1 MPFRGAAVC
10 SRGIADMGKI
20 NREDMLEL
28 TRRMTLK
35 RNCFDR
41 IAGAYLDEEGFVD
54 GTFNKHFQKLSQKD
68 QQDNINIAK
77 AIPFSDTN
85 VQLKEYA
92 FTEAD
97 RRPGSIWQLLMAL
110 NECGLKNDAMLDTF
124 YEEFGQRYRT
134 GKNYA
139 IYFFHGSYDV
149 PLKANDKESLWESEE
164 VYRFLVCAVC
174 PVGGDYE
181 PGEPECGFLFPAFK
195 DRSSD
200 TERVN
205 VFAAD
210 GNFGKAGGVGEIL
223 FSGE

>member
-10 SRGIADMGKI
+10 NRGIADMGKI

-68 QQDNINIAK
+68 QQANLDIAK
-77 AIPFSDTN
+77 TIPFSGTN
-85 VQLKEYA
+85 VQLKEYV
-92 FTEAD
+92 FSEVD

-124 YEEFGQRYRT
+124 YEEFGQRYWT
-134 GKNYA
+134 GKSYA

-174 PVGGDYE
+174 PVNGDYE
-181 PGEPECGFLFPAFK
+181 PGKPECGFLFPAFK

-200 TERVN
+200 IYRID

-210 GNFGKAGGVGEIL
+210 GASRQAESLRRIL
-223 FSGE
+223 FSKK

>member
-1 MPFRGAAVC
+1 ME
-10 SRGIADMGKI
+10 KI

-35 RNCFDR
+35 RNCFYR

-68 QQDNINIAK
+68 QQANLDIAK

-85 VQLKEYA
+85 VQLKEYV
-92 FTEAD
+92 FSEAD
-97 RRPGSIWQLLMAL
+97 RRSGSIWQLLMAL

-134 GKNYA
+134 DKSYA

-149 PLKANDKESLWESEE
+149 PLKASDKESLWESEE

-174 PVGGDYE
+174 PLSGDYE
-181 PGEPECGFLFPAFK
+181 AGEPECRFLFPAFK

-200 TERVN
+200 MERIN
-205 VFAAD
+205 VFAVD
-210 GNFGKAGGVGEIL
+210 GNFGRAGGVEEIL
-223 FSGE
+223 FSRK

>member
-1 MPFRGAAVC
+1 
-10 SRGIADMGKI
+10 MGKI

-54 GTFNKHFQKLSQKD
+54 GTFNKHFQKLLQKE
-68 QQDNINIAK
+68 QQANLDIAK

-85 VQLKEYA
+85 VQLKEYV
-92 FTEAD
+92 FGEAD
-97 RRPGSIWQLLMAL
+97 RKPGSIWQLLMAL

-124 YEEFGQRYRT
+124 YEEFGQRCRMDRS
-134 GKNYA
+134 YA

-149 PLKANDKESLWESEE
+149 PLKASDKESLWESEE

-174 PVGGDYE
+174 PVSGDYE

-200 TERVN
+200 TGRVN

-210 GNFGKAGGVGEIL
+210 GIFGKAGGMEEIL
-223 FSGE
+223 FSRK